1 MRGRRAAKGGY
12 NVGCGNLEDVYTKKM
27 GGGGVG
33 GGGGILGRGMGYCL
47 GGIHCGI
54 QVSVVLSK

>member
-1 MRGRRAAKGGY
+1 MMFKT
-12 NVGCGNLEDVYTKKM
+12 NNKKM
-27 GGGGVG
+27 GGKV
-33 GGGGILGRGMGYCL
+33 GGGGILGRGVGYCL

>member
-1 MRGRRAAKGGY
+1 
-12 NVGCGNLEDVYTKKM
+12 M
-27 GGGGVG
+27 GGGRLG
-33 GGGGILGRGMGYCL
+33 GGEGILGRGVGYCL